1 MSDRKAFHEAK
12 QSKLD
17 AFLAGS
23 LSDKTKGK
31 GRAVDVAAG
40 PSRTKKAKVSEPLP
54 SKQSIGSSKG
64 VRSSTA
70 GPSTTKPEAP
80 RPVKTHRLSAP
91 LLSRRTPFPSLTS
104 RPTRS
109 YNTRIKAEPQS
120 LLLEEVPA
128 KRRRAEIE
136 TVPVKQEEEVA
147 LVGPGPSTT
156 LTRARSNRSPPVLTT
171 EISHLR
177 RETPSSPTDDSDDVP
192 SRRPN
197 ANDLSAS
204 LAPYLPDSFPSPERL
219 PSHLLDLLMPIGQP
233 FHGPT
238 GRERYLKRP
247 RMTWEKDEAWETRQ
261 RELKEWQQEKDRK
274 AGKFVPPDRTTSRGF
289 VQVQEEEE
297 IGKDQDLAE
306 SDLFAPS
313 PPKSRFPK
321 VVPPPRVSA
330 PPLGPRSV
338 PTTVD
343 SPQKK
348 DVPHPEPP
356 PESFAISATCY
367 LTPAVIKR
375 RAEATERARVL
386 AQDAASQ
393 RSNRLDLLGSQKSIP
408 RRLTD
413 EEETSIILHLSN
425 EASPSPELRPST
437 LPRSLTETP
446 ESLAHRVLDERV
458 PSSQTEDSPL
468 RPRKGLLVLS
478 GKILAFASQES
489 GRNDSPT
496 RSVTQVSLPHS
507 MKL

>member
-23 LSDKTKGK
+23 TSDKNKGK

-40 PSRTKKAKVSEPLP
+40 PSRTKKARVSEPLP

-64 VRSSTA
+64 VRPSTA
-70 GPSTTKPEAP
+70 GPSTTMPEAP
-80 RPVKTHRLSAP
+80 RPVKKPRLSAP
-91 LLSRRTPFPSLTS
+91 LPSRRTPSPSLTS
-104 RPTRS
+104 RPTCS
-109 YNTRIKAEPQS
+109 SDTRIKEELQS

-136 TVPVKQEEEVA
+136 SVPVKQEEEVA
-147 LVGPGPSTT
+147 RLGPGPSTT
-156 LTRARSNRSPPVLTT
+156 LTRARSNRSSPVLTT
-171 EISHLR
+171 KTSRLR
-177 RETPSSPTDDSDDVP
+177 RETPSSPTDESDDVP

-274 AGKFVPPDRTTSRGF
+274 AGKFLPPDRTTSRGF
-289 VQVQEEEE
+289 VQVQEEE
-297 IGKDQDLAE
+297 IGENEDQAE

-313 PPKSRFPK
+313 PQKSRFPK
-321 VVPPPRVSA
+321 VVPPPRFCA
-330 PPLGPRSV
+330 PHHGARSL

-343 SPQKK
+343 SSQKK
-348 DVPHPEPP
+348 DVPHPRPP
-356 PESFAISATCY
+356 PESFTISATCY
-367 LTPAVIKR
+367 LSPTVIKR
-375 RAEATERARVL
+375 RAEAAERARVL

-446 ESLAHRVLDERV
+446 ESLAHRGLDERV

-496 RSVTQVSLPHS
+496 RSVTQVSLPRS
-507 MKL
+507 KPL